1 MGSAAPACTLPTN
14 KREERLALPY
24 REGGLLAL
32 VEESKLLSRIALR
45 GGRKV
50 YAMAIVAVPSG
61 QIIGKFDHPSAAP
74 RTGAIDTMKT
84 QFDRNT
90 GEQELHFMVE
100 DRADDGK
107 VQNYLYCVAKGEA
120 AQAVI
125 DNQWQVVALSG
136 SLRWN
141 RTSKFLTLLVDSV
154 NK

>member
-1 MGSAAPACTLPTN
+1 MI
-14 KREERLALPY
+14 
-24 REGGLLAL
+24 
-32 VEESKLLSRIALR
+32 EESKLLSRIPF
-45 GGRKV
+45 GVGRKV
-50 YAMAIVAVPSG
+50 DTMAQVVVPSG

-74 RTGAIDTMKT
+74 RQGAIDTMKT

-90 GEQELHFMVE
+90 GEQELHFMIE
-100 DRADDGK
+100 DRAADGK

-154 NK
+154 SK